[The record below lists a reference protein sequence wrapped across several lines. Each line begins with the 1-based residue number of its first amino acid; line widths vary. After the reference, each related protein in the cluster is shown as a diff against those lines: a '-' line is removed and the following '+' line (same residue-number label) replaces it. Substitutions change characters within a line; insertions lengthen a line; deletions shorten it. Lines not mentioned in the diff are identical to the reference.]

1 MVSDRLKK
9 IIFDKLNKDLSKVE
23 IIPHNNNVWFIDR
36 ENKYWYFELKQDGH
50 LWWRYSFFIDFFRL
64 FSLSFKEFEP
74 IISEWVELILN
85 RAVLS
90 PMYNFSDAK
99 NKVNEI
105 LNYTVPAKKVD
116 GHKLNEQ
123 VDEVL
128 NCKVLTTGLCVGS
141 YTASVDEVLNCKVLT
156 THFASYKFHHQVD
169 EVLNCKVLTTRR
181 GKIPR
186 SYWVERVLSQT

>member
-128 NCKVLTTGLCVGS
+128 NCKVLTT
-141 YTASVDEVLNCKVLT
+141 
-156 THFASYKFHHQVD
+156 HFASYKFHHQVD